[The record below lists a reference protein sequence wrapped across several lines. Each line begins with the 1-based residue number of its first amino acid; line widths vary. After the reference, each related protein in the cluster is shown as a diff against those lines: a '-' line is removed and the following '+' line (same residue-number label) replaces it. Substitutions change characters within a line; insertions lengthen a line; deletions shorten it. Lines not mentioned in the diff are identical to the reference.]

1 MTSDVGHYPIDIQAF
16 RQSFLKTVE
25 DVMPYILERTKKIG
39 HVSLGS
45 IDYDIIQTDTDAAYS
60 FIFGI
65 FAATIF
71 FASRAVEMA
80 INKDARMQ
88 EEKMNY
94 DWKWLSLSRRSLK
107 EAQVRGLP
115 VGPLLNPEEVGLDS
129 DPVFVIRRNKV
140 VHGDIEGYKEATGFY
155 RVTDFTKPYKLPVA
169 PSEDDAYD
177 QFIKSRRF
185 LIEWVK
191 MGSTHV
197 PKSARFVSW
206 QDVT

>member
-1 MTSDVGHYPIDIQAF
+1 VGHYPIDIQAF

-25 DVMPYILERTKKIG
+25 DMMPYILERTRRIG
-39 HVSLGS
+39 YVSLGI
-45 IDYDIIQTDTDAAYS
+45 IDYDIMQTDIDAAYS

-88 EEKMNY
+88 EEKTNY
-94 DWKWLSLSRRSLK
+94 DWKWLSLSRKALK
-107 EAQVRGLP
+107 EAQARGLP
-115 VGPLLNPEEVGLDS
+115 VGLLINPEEAGLDC
-129 DPVFVIRRNKV
+129 DPIFVIRRNKV

-177 QFIKSRRF
+177 QLIKSRRF

-191 MGSTHV
+191 MGSTQV
-197 PKSARFVSW
+197 PKRARFVSW
-206 QDVT
+206 EDVT